1 MYGNGKKLIHTVQ
14 PKVFEVELQEIGL
27 ALLLLIACSP
37 LGQAVNMKIP
47 DFASPLSPSPLLFR
61 CLPWVSGG
69 SFRFVEEEA
78 KA

>member
-47 DFASPLSPSPLLFR
+47 DFASPLFPNRPLFRFSPL
-61 CLPWVSGG
+61 V
-69 SFRFVEEEA
+69 
-78 KA
+78 